1 MIIFVSEKVP
11 PVTLIKIKKSIL
23 IFTLDD
29 VDRHGGVKK
38 KVVKSDESE
47 RKKSFSMKIYCRFME
62 S

>member
-1 MIIFVSEKVP
+1 MIIFVRVIVP

-29 VDRHGGVKK
+29 VEREQK
-38 KVVKSDESE
+38 KVVKSNESE
-47 RKKSFSMKIYCRFME
+47 KKSFSMKIYCRFME